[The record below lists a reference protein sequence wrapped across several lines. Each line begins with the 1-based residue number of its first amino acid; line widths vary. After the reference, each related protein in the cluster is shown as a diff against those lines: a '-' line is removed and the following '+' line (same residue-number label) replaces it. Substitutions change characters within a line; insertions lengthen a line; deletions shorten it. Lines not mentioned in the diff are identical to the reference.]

1 MGGRQSRR
9 TVAHGAIGEQIFAEV
24 EQLTADAKMNR
35 LAAFNDIAKRTGRA
49 AGTVAAN
56 YYRVARKRGALL
68 RARRGRGPGRAS
80 GQDGIEA
87 VAAAIRKLESLL
99 QAQAQELAALRKDNK
114 RFEKLR
120 RLLNA

>member
-9 TVAHGAIGEQIFAEV
+9 TVARGAIGEQIFAEV

-56 YYRVARKRGALL
+56 YYRVARKRGAPL
-68 RARRGRGPGRAS
+68 RARRGRGPGHAS
-80 GQDGIEA
+80 GKGGIEA
-87 VAAAIRKLESLL
+87 VAAAIRRLESLL
-99 QAQAQELAALRKDNK
+99 QAQAQQLAALRKDSK

>member
-9 TVAHGAIGEQIFAEV
+9 TVARGAIGEQIFAEV

-49 AGTVAAN
+49 AGTGAAH
-56 YYRVARKRGALL
+56 YDGVARQRGAPR

-80 GQDGIEA
+80 GKGGIAA

>member
-1 MGGRQSRR
+1 MGGRQSRK
-9 TVAHGAIGEQIFAEV
+9 TVARGAIGEQIFAEV

-35 LAAFNDIAKRTGRA
+35 LAAFSDIAKRTGRA

-56 YYRVARKRGALL
+56 YYRVARKRGAPL

-80 GQDGIEA
+80 GTGVIEA
-87 VAAAIRKLESLL
+87 AAAAIRKLESLL
-99 QAQAQELAALRKDNK
+99 QAQAQELAALRRDNK